1 MVRRELGDIAEFSE
15 IVVDAGGGE
24 AGDFIRLDSREV
36 FGNSNPLEVD
46 VGSGKGRF
54 MVARALGNPAVNFL
68 GIERQPGRVY
78 STAKKAFRHGL
89 CNVRLARVEAF
100 SGISEMLAEESVSTF
115 YIFFPDPWP
124 KRRHHRRRLINTEF
138 LGMLHGK
145 LCAGGVIHF
154 ASDHME
160 YAGVVEELF
169 AADDRFEV
177 IEPFM
182 PTPDECTDFEIIFTG
197 QNKPIT
203 RVSIRKR

>member
-15 IVVDAGGGE
+15 IVIDVGGGE
-24 AGDFIRLDSREV
+24 AGDFVRIDSREV
-36 FGNSNPLEVD
+36 FENSNPLEVD

-54 MVARALGNPAVNFL
+54 MVARALGHPGVNFL

-100 SGISEMLAEESVSTF
+100 SGISEMLADESVSTF

-138 LGMLHGK
+138 LGVLHGK
-145 LCAGGVIHF
+145 LCTGGVIHF

-160 YAGVVEELF
+160 YAGVVEKLF
-169 AADDRFEV
+169 AEDDRFEV
-177 IEPFM
+177 VEPFV
-182 PTPDECTDFEIIFTG
+182 PTPDECTDFEVIFAG

-203 RVSIRKR
+203 RVSIKKR